1 MIHGWGASRASAAK
15 GLEMQTK
22 QDHAYHVLK
31 DHIARGLLLPGQRIV
46 VNRFAGEIGTSAVPV
61 REALLRLEAEGLVTI
76 TPHVGAVVTLITG
89 ERIEMTLQALAVLE
103 GYATR
108 VAAARAGEILA
119 DLERH
124 HHAMAVAARADD
136 WGAFSRENRAFHF
149 RIYTVVDNVVV
160 TKTITDLWSQLDT
173 CLSASAF
180 YLMPDRALTSVD
192 EHARIIAM
200 LADPLADLDALEGVA
215 RTHKLN
221 TAKRLHTLKDGS
233 QPSVRFSV
241 PG

>member
-1 MIHGWGASRASAAK
+1 
-15 GLEMQTK
+15 MQTK

-31 DHIARGLLLPGQRIV
+31 DHIAKGLLLPGQRIV

-89 ERIEMTLQALAVLE
+89 ERIEMTLEALAVLE

-108 VAAARAGEILA
+108 KAAARAGEIMA
-119 DLERH
+119 ELERH
-124 HHAMAVAARADD
+124 HRTMEAAAHADD
-136 WGAFSRENRAFHF
+136 WEAFSRENRAFHF
-149 RIYTVVDNVVV
+149 LIYTIVDNTVM
-160 TKTITDLWSQLDT
+160 TKTITELWSQLDT

-180 YLMPDRALTSVD
+180 YLMPDRALTSVH
-192 EHARIIAM
+192 EHAQIIAM
-200 LADPLADLDALEGVA
+200 LNDPLVDLDALDALA

-221 TAKRLHTLKDGS
+221 TAKRLHTLKDGT
-233 QPSVRFSV
+233 QPMVRFSV
-241 PG
+241 PN